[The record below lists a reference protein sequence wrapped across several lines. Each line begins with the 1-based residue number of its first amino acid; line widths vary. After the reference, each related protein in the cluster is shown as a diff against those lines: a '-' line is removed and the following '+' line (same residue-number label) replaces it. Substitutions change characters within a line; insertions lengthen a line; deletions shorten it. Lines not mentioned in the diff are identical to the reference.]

1 MTLQRFQTPTGG
13 YAIIAIDQRASL
25 AKLLGVDVNSEVGT
39 ETLREVKAEFMEHF
53 SSIAS
58 AVLTD
63 GEYGIYSLP
72 KKAAS
77 AGLLL
82 ALEESA
88 YTVEDKEA
96 LPTIKQGWSVEKIA
110 EFGAGVK
117 LVLQYHP
124 DASSA
129 SEKKEFVQNI
139 HAKTKA
145 LMIPFVLEPLLYKP
159 SGMAQSQFEAG
170 SIVAQQRMARE
181 LSAYCDLLK
190 LEFPIPADETL
201 DPDSARRA
209 CKELTESSQVPWILL
224 SKGMPF
230 ERFAIA
236 LELALESGCKGFAV
250 GRAVWKEIGEC
261 MNEIERKKFLQ
272 ETAVPRLRELR
283 AAVDQL
289 V

>member
-13 YAIIAIDQRASL
+13 YAIIALDQRASL
-25 AKLLGVDVNSEVGT
+25 AKLLGVDVNTEVGA
-39 ETLREVKAEFMEHF
+39 EALREVKSEFMEQF
-53 SSIAS
+53 SGIAS

-82 ALEESA
+82 ALEASA
-88 YTVEDKEA
+88 YSVEDKEA
-96 LPTIKQGWSVEKIA
+96 IPSIKEGWSVEKIA

-117 LVLQYHP
+117 LVLHYHP
-124 DASSA
+124 DAPSA
-129 SEKKEFVQNI
+129 TEKKEFVKMIYSQ
-139 HAKTKA
+139 TRA
-145 LMIPFVLEPLLYKP
+145 LLIPFVLEPLLYKP
-159 SGMAQSQFEAG
+159 AGMTDSQFEAG
-170 SIVAQQRMARE
+170 AIVAQQRMARE
-181 LSAYCDLLK
+181 LSLSCDVLK

-201 DPDSARRA
+201 DPDAARRA
-209 CKELTESSQVPWILL
+209 CKEITEASQVPWILL

-261 MNEIERKKFLQ
+261 VNEVEREQFLR

-283 AAVDQL
+283 ASVDHL